1 MDMGMRMRVHMKMK
15 AVVYEKYGPPEI
27 LELKEVDIP
36 VPGDDEVLVKIHA
49 AAINFADSGLVRGRP
64 FLGRLWQGLFRP
76 KNTIL
81 GADIAGQVEEVGRN
95 VKGFQV
101 GDEVFGE
108 IGDVGF
114 GGFAEYV
121 AAPENVLVSKP
132 ANLTFEE
139 AAAVPVASVVALQGL
154 RDHGK
159 IQQRQKVLI
168 NGASGGIGTFAVQIA
183 KSFGAEVTGVC
194 STRNLE
200 MVHSLGADHVIDYT
214 QEDFTRGGHQY
225 DMIFDIAVTHSIS
238 EYKRAL
244 KPNGVYVACGFN
256 PVSLFLGPLISLLGS
271 NKVKS
276 YMVRINR
283 KDLTYMKELSEEGR
297 VTPVIDR
304 CYSLNEVAD
313 AIRYY
318 EERHTR
324 GKIVIIVGAGEKINI
339 VHPPDCLNNRQ
350 L

>member
-1 MDMGMRMRVHMKMK
+1 MGMGIRMKVNMKMK
-15 AVVYEKYGPPEI
+15 AIVCTKYGPPEVLQLREVEKPI
-27 LELKEVDIP
+27 PKEN
-36 VPGDDEVLVKIHA
+36 EVLVKIYA
-49 AAINFADSGLVRGRP
+49 SAINSSDATMTRGRP

-121 AAPENVLVSKP
+121 SVPENVLVLKP
-132 ANLTFEE
+132 TNLTFEE
-139 AAAVPVASVVALQGL
+139 AAAVPQASVVALQGL
-154 RDHGK
+154 HDHGK
-159 IQQRQKVLI
+159 IQQGQKVLI

-200 MVHSLGADHVIDYT
+200 MVHSLGADRVIDYT
-214 QEDFTRGGHQY
+214 QEDFTRGGRQY
-225 DMIFDIAVTHSIS
+225 DIIFDIAVTHSIS
-238 EYKRAL
+238 AYKRAL

-256 PVSLFLGPLISLLGS
+256 PVSLFLGPFISLLGS

-276 YMVRINR
+276 YIARTNR
-283 KDLTYMKELSEEGR
+283 KDLTYVKELIEEGR

-304 CYSLNEVAD
+304 CYPLNEVAD

-324 GKIVIIVGAGEKINI
+324 GKIVIIVRAGEKIQPR
-339 VHPPDCLNNRQ
+339 VPT
-350 L
+350 